1 MNKKIGIFD
10 SGIGGLTTLE
20 AITDLLPNE
29 DYVYYADRKNNPYGN
44 KSDEEL
50 YDIVNK
56 VVRKLFK
63 ENVKLIV
70 IACNTATTKCISK
83 LRENYPDMIFIG
95 TEPAIKVACDNN
107 YKNTL
112 VIATPGTIASERT
125 QELLVKNKKDN
136 ENIELI
142 ACDNLANAIEN
153 YDNKKIDEILHKYF
167 DKYKDKDIDAVVL
180 GCTH

>member
-1 MNKKIGIFD
+1 
-10 SGIGGLTTLE
+10 
-20 AITDLLPNE
+20 
-29 DYVYYADRKNNPYGN
+29 
-44 KSDEEL
+44 
-50 YDIVNK
+50 
-56 VVRKLFK
+56 
-63 ENVKLIV
+63 
-70 IACNTATTKCISK
+70 
-83 LRENYPDMIFIG
+83 MIFIG

-180 GCTH
+180 GCTHYPIIKDKIQKFFKNAVLIDGNKGVAKQVKYQLEKNNLLSTRETKGSIDFLQTKND